1 MQVGNAFLTK
11 AEERRDG
18 SLLSA
23 PPGRSHTGFRSAVK
37 MKNGNF
43 VLSSNEAVVGT
54 VCSCAHYALSTA
66 YAALF
71 GTGKFWRLPE
81 ELIKLIAHSASHSR
95 LASGHSCATRHVLLW
110 CGAEC

>member
-18 SLLSA
+18 SPLSV
-23 PPGRSHTGFRSAVK
+23 PPRRSHIGFRSAVK

-54 VCSCAHYALSTA
+54 VCSCAHYALYEYGLCRA
-66 YAALF
+66 F
-71 GTGKFWRLPE
+71 REWKV
-81 ELIKLIAHSASHSR
+81 
-95 LASGHSCATRHVLLW
+95 LAVA
-110 CGAEC
+110 